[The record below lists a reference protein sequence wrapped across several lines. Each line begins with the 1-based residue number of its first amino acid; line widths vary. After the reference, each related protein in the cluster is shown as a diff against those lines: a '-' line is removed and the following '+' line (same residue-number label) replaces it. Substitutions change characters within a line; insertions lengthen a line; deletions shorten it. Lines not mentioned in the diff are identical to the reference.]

1 MTRRLEE
8 LELKRI
14 HEVQAVAEA
23 PVQVKL
29 CPNCQSYEHL
39 VEECPA
45 ISAEREMYR
54 DQANVVGQ
62 FRPNNNAPYG
72 NTYNSSWRNHPNFS
86 WKARATQYQQPDP
99 PSQQSS
105 SIEQAIANLSKV
117 VGDFLESK
125 KPPMLESIKEL
136 IEWRPTPKPHVEK
149 EEEIKKG
156 KEMED
161 KESEISE
168 EKKDS
173 DSTMKAIP
181 EKELLKEEML
191 KKSTSPPFPQALH
204 GKKGIR
210 NAAEILE
217 VLRQVKV
224 NIPLLDMIKQVPTYA
239 KFLKDLCTIK
249 RGLTVNKKAFLT
261 EQVSAILQCK
271 SPLKYKDPGSPTIS
285 VMIGGKVVEKALLDL
300 GASVNL
306 LPYSVYKQL
315 GLGELKPTAI
325 TLSLADRSVKIP
337 RGVIEDV
344 LVQVDNFYYPVDFIV
359 LDTDPTVKE
368 ANLVPIILGRP
379 FLATSNAII
388 NCRNGLMQLTFGN
401 MTLDL
406 NIFYM
411 SKKQITPE
419 EEEGPEELCI
429 IDTLVEEHY
438 RRILPLFN
446 KEEEAAVEKEI
457 PKLNLKPLP
466 VELKYTYLE
475 ENNQCPVVI
484 SSSLTSHQENC
495 LMEVLKRCKKAI
507 GWQISD
513 LKGISP
519 LVCTHHIYM
528 EEEAKPIRQFQRR
541 LNPHLQEVVR
551 AEVLKLLQA
560 GIIYPISD
568 SPWVSPTQVV
578 PKKSGITVVQN
589 EKGEEIT
596 TRLTSGWR
604 VCIDYRK
611 LNAVT
616 RKDHFPL
623 PFIDQVLERVSGHP
637 FYCFLDGYSGYF
649 QIEIDLADQEK
660 TTFTCPFGTY
670 AYRRMPFGL
679 CNAPATFQR
688 CMLSIFSDMV
698 ERIMEVFMD
707 DITVYGGT
715 FEECLVNLE
724 AVLHRCIEKDLVLNW
739 EKCHFMVRQG
749 IVLGHIISEKGI
761 EVDKAKVELIV
772 KLPSPTTVKGVR
784 QFLGHA
790 GFYRRFIKGFS
801 SLSKPLCELLA
812 KDAKFIWDERC
823 QNSFDQLK
831 KFLTTT
837 PIVRAPNWQLP
848 FELMCDASDFAIGAV
863 LGQREDGKPYVIY
876 YASKTLNEA
885 QRNYTTTEKELLAVV
900 FALDKFRAY
909 LVGSFIIVFTDH
921 SALKYLLTKQDA
933 KARLIRWILLLQ
945 EFDLQIKDKKGV
957 ENVVADHFQ
966 VTGEIPSEWNAQ
978 DRKHF
983 FAKIHAYYWEEPFL
997 FKYCADQI
1005 IRKCVPEDEQQGILS
1020 HCHENACGGHFASQ
1034 KTAMKVLQ
1042 SGFTW
1047 PSLFKDAHIMC
1058 RSCDRCQRLGKLTK
1072 RNQMPMNPI
1081 LIVEL
1086 FDVWGIDFMGPFPMV
1101 VLKFLK
1107 ENIFSRFGV
1116 PKAIISDGG
1125 AHFCNKPFEALLS
1138 KYGVKHKV
1146 ATPYHPQTSG
1156 QVELANREIK
1166 NILMKVVNSNR
1177 KDWSIRLHD
1186 SLWAY
1191 RTAYKTILGMSPYRL
1206 VYGKACHLPVEV
1218 EYKAWW
1224 AIKKLNMDL
1233 IKAGEKRFLD
1243 LNEMEELRNNAY
1255 INSKVAKQRMKKWHD
1270 QLISNKEFQEGQRVL
1285 CGRNF
1290 KEIERKKIGSKSE
1303 PKQSKNR
1310 GKTELCEISQKSLR
1324 GYFAAAKAIW
1334 HTSATSQ
1341 YSSIHLAAA
1350 KRIAK
1355 WKSVISHQ
1363 KSHSAGYFAIAKVVL
1378 AHECHFAAQEL
1389 HFAAAKRTAKLL
1401 RKWHFAAKLAFSPFS
1416 QPFVFFS
1423 EPRRPS
1429 LRSSS
1434 PISNAGQSSI
1444 PEMARTRGAKSS
1456 SPSNARRVC
1465 ERSQSRFC
1473 SRAFAVKPIPPPVKP
1488 APPKPPARRYLTRAF
1503 TNSITGSTPVPSPVP
1518 SPSPCQFHR
1527 RYHLRRRKKNL
1538 RSLKRH
1544 FRAPNSAETAL
1555 EEVIGGQCYLSPQ
1568 LRETWIVELGIP
1580 FRALLRLSSIQ
1591 SEAGACPIIPAA
1603 EEVSY
1608 GALLAP
1614 RDFFYPR
1621 IATISTIHDN
1631 QRGRNPTLIHFTID
1645 GRHGI
1650 LGARHIAEALQIP
1663 FEPTQFDNFRAWA
1676 NPTELEMVRTLSR
1689 GAANRSH
1696 LLRGELPPVMFLI
1709 DAFLRHNIYPLQHWT
1724 QRRGVLLEALYKIEG
1739 SQKKLQRAD
1748 CIPSSSKA
1756 AMPNF
1761 GASGIPSEPQLERK
1775 RICREPFTLDKW
1787 NNMTAYKVDQPG
1799 QPQPAAR
1806 RASPRHIPE
1815 GITVA
1820 APAIPR
1826 APPAAPA
1833 SSQPS
1838 TSAEPRMAIPI
1849 SEYRELCRA
1858 LETLTASQSN
1868 LAQEMAAIRACQEQ
1882 MLATQAQ
1889 QAAILRQLQVH
1900 FDLPQA
1906 VEPSTDTPAE
1916 PHSHPSESHPPEP
1929 KPQLMH
1935 LLKRQIHLPSTTT
1948 PLIRLLYIS
1957 NIFIKEVPLPPFITV
1972 THITLRTMLSS
1983 VGGMRKEVC

>member
-1 MTRRLEE
+1 METTPEDQHSYQGRQDNLNEFRSMRDRMHPPRMSAPSCIVPPTEQLVIRPYLIPLLPTFHGIESENPYAHIKEFEDVCNTFQEGGASIDLMRLKLFPFTLKDKAKIWLISLRPRSIRSWTDLQAEFLKKFFPTHRTNGLKRQISNFSAKENEKFYECWERYMEAINACPHHGFDTWLLVSYFYDGMSSSMKQLLETMCGGDFMSKNPEEAMDFLSYVADVSRGWDEPTKGEVGKMKSQLNAFNAKVGMYTLKEDDDMKAKLAAMTRRLEE

-39 VEECPA
+39 VEEYPA
-45 ISAEREMYR
+45 ISAEREMFR

-86 WKARATQYQQPDP
+86 WKARATQYQQSDP

-105 SIEQAIANLSKV
+105 SLEQAIANLSKV
-117 VGDFLESK
+117 VGDFVGNQEATNVKINQRIDRVESMLNKRMDGMQNDMNQKFDNIQYSISRLTNLNTLQEKRIFPSQPHQNPKGVHEVESQEGESSQTKDVKALITLRSGK
-125 KPPMLESIKEL
+125 K
-136 IEWRPTPKPHVEK
+136 IEKPTPEPYVEK
-149 EEEIKKG
+149 EKEIKKG

-161 KESEISE
+161 KE
-168 EKKDS
+168 K
-173 DSTMKAIP
+173 
-181 EKELLKEEML
+181 KELMKEEML

-261 EQVSAILQCK
+261 I
-271 SPLKYKDPGSPTIS
+271 
-285 VMIGGKVVEKALLDL
+285 MIGGKVVEKALLDL

-315 GLGELKPTAI
+315 GLGELKPTTI

-368 ANLVPIILGRP
+368 ANLVPIILRRS

-429 IDTLVEEHY
+429 IDTLVEEHCNQNMHDKLNESLVDFDEGLSKSPTVLATLQNW
-438 RRILPLFN
+438 RNIEEILPLFN
-446 KEEEAAVEKEI
+446 KEEEAAAEKEP
-457 PKLNLKPLP
+457 PKLNLKSLP
-466 VELKYTYLE
+466 MELKYTYLE

-484 SSSLTSHQENC
+484 SSSLTGHQENC
-495 LMEVLKRCKKAI
+495 LIEVLKRCKKAI

-528 EEEAKPIRQFQRR
+528 EEETKPIRQLQRR

-578 PKKSGITVVQN
+578 PKKSGIIVVQN
-589 EKGEEIT
+589 EKGEEVT
-596 TRLTSGWR
+596 TRLTLGWR

-611 LNAVT
+611 LNVVT

-649 QIEIDLADQEK
+649 QIEIDVADQEK
-660 TTFTCPFGTY
+660 TTFTCPFGIY
-670 AYRRMPFGL
+670 AYKRMPFGL

-707 DITVYGGT
+707 DITVYGGK

-749 IVLGHIISEKGI
+749 IVLGHIISKKGI

-772 KLPSPTTVKGVR
+772 KLPSLTTVKGVR

-837 PIVRAPNWQLP
+837 PIVRAPNWQLT

-863 LGQREDGKPYVIY
+863 LGQRDDGKPYVIY

-909 LVGSFIIVFTDH
+909 LVGSFIIIFTDH

-933 KARLIRWILLLQ
+933 KARLVIAHNSHPLPINDDFPEESLMFLVKTPWYAHIANYL
-945 EFDLQIKDKKGV
+945 
-957 ENVVADHFQ
+957 

-983 FAKIHAYYWEEPFL
+983 FAKIHAYYWEVPFL

-1042 SGFTW
+1042 LGFTW
-1047 PSLFKDAHIMC
+1047 PSLFKEAHIMC

-1086 FDVWGIDFMGPFPMV
+1086 FDVWGIDFMRPFPMSFGNSYILVGVDYVSKWVEAIPYKQNDHRV

-1146 ATPYHPQTSG
+1146 ATPYHPQTFG

-1166 NILMKVVNSNR
+1166 NILMKVVNSSR
-1177 KDWSIRLHD
+1177 KDWSIKLHD

-1206 VYGKACHLPVEV
+1206 VYGKACHLPMEV

-1233 IKAGEKRFLD
+1233 IRAGEKRYLD

-1255 INSKVAKQRMKKWHD
+1255 INSK
-1270 QLISNKEFQEGQRVL
+1270 EGQRVL
-1285 CGRNF
+1285 LYDTRLHIFPGKLKSRW
-1290 KEIERKKIGSKSE
+1290 IGSFIIH
-1303 PKQSKNR
+1303 R
-1310 GKTELCEISQKSLR
+1310 V
-1324 GYFAAAKAIW
+1324 
-1334 HTSATSQ
+1334 
-1341 YSSIHLAAA
+1341 YSNG
-1350 KRIAK
+1350 
-1355 WKSVISHQ
+1355 V
-1363 KSHSAGYFAIAKVVL
+1363 
-1378 AHECHFAAQEL
+1378 
-1389 HFAAAKRTAKLL
+1389 
-1401 RKWHFAAKLAFSPFS
+1401 
-1416 QPFVFFS
+1416 
-1423 EPRRPS
+1423 
-1429 LRSSS
+1429 
-1434 PISNAGQSSI
+1434 
-1444 PEMARTRGAKSS
+1444 
-1456 SPSNARRVC
+1456 
-1465 ERSQSRFC
+1465 
-1473 SRAFAVKPIPPPVKP
+1473 
-1488 APPKPPARRYLTRAF
+1488 
-1503 TNSITGSTPVPSPVP
+1503 
-1518 SPSPCQFHR
+1518 
-1527 RYHLRRRKKNL
+1527 
-1538 RSLKRH
+1538 
-1544 FRAPNSAETAL
+1544 
-1555 EEVIGGQCYLSPQ
+1555 
-1568 LRETWIVELGIP
+1568 VELLNSNGK
-1580 FRALLRLSSIQ
+1580 
-1591 SEAGACPIIPAA
+1591 
-1603 EEVSY
+1603 
-1608 GALLAP
+1608 
-1614 RDFFYPR
+1614 
-1621 IATISTIHDN
+1621 
-1631 QRGRNPTLIHFTID
+1631 
-1645 GRHGI
+1645 
-1650 LGARHIAEALQIP
+1650 
-1663 FEPTQFDNFRAWA
+1663 DNFRV
-1676 NPTELEMVRTLSR
+1676 NGYRLKPFM
-1689 GAANRSH
+1689 
-1696 LLRGELPPVMFLI
+1696 
-1709 DAFLRHNIYPLQHWT
+1709 
-1724 QRRGVLLEALYKIEG
+1724 
-1739 SQKKLQRAD
+1739 
-1748 CIPSSSKA
+1748 
-1756 AMPNF
+1756 
-1761 GASGIPSEPQLERK
+1761 
-1775 RICREPFTLDKW
+1775 EPFK
-1787 NNMTAYKVDQPG
+1787 
-1799 QPQPAAR
+1799 
-1806 RASPRHIPE
+1806 PE
-1815 GITVA
+1815 
-1820 APAIPR
+1820 
-1826 APPAAPA
+1826 
-1833 SSQPS
+1833 
-1838 TSAEPRMAIPI
+1838 
-1849 SEYRELCRA
+1849 
-1858 LETLTASQSN
+1858 
-1868 LAQEMAAIRACQEQ
+1868 
-1882 MLATQAQ
+1882 
-1889 QAAILRQLQVH
+1889 
-1900 FDLPQA
+1900 
-1906 VEPSTDTPAE
+1906 
-1916 PHSHPSESHPPEP
+1916 
-1929 KPQLMH
+1929 K
-1935 LLKRQIHLPSTTT
+1935 
-1948 PLIRLLYIS
+1948 
-1957 NIFIKEVPLPPFITV
+1957 
-1972 THITLRTMLSS
+1972 
-1983 VGGMRKEVC
+1983 